1 MYVPAF
7 IISKEPKKTATKPM
21 ASWMPVTYCKRT
33 AVSSRPSTSTAAY
46 QQQNENHLAEVFMIV
61 EINGGNLRSC
71 GKRLDVGRLAP
82 KEIHERE
89 WTDLHFLAERLQSR
103 EIQRHVPQRLR
114 RQVHPHLPL
123 VGGERPFLALR
134 VGSAAQRI
142 RRLQRLNAA
151 TLRYQQ
157 YL

>member
-1 MYVPAF
+1 
-7 IISKEPKKTATKPM
+7 
-21 ASWMPVTYCKRT
+21 
-33 AVSSRPSTSTAAY
+33 
-46 QQQNENHLAEVFMIV
+46 MIV
-61 EINGGNLRSC
+61 EINGGNLRSG
-71 GKRLDVGRLAP
+71 GKRLDVARLTP